1 MDREYY
7 EHLNQC
13 DRQRQQ
19 EQIRR
24 EILEDKEEIDTHS
37 YRYHREIAESETAS
51 LALERLIDTHR
62 DLASA
67 TLPIK
72 VGYILI
78 LFIPLCAYLINI
90 LLIYRP
96 TEYLVEQSL
105 GINPIANF
113 AKYIVPLVIVLF
125 EMGLAT
131 TIYTVIDKNYRPSK
145 LTIEM
150 MVLVT
155 PTMLLATNLALYSA
169 ENRSPQLYELL
180 LLVALLFLA
189 YISDATIVKGYRI
202 IERAISY
209 VWFSFSLRELKQTS
223 KSCHSQS
230 DREFQLAGRAYDRYS
245 QNLEDYNRTY
255 PEAPIQP
262 LSFDSRVG
270 DVIAKWLAAKKAANR

>member
-1 MDREYY
+1 MGREYY

-19 EQIRR
+19 EQVRR
-24 EILEDKEEIDTHS
+24 EILEDKEKIDTHS

-62 DLASA
+62 DLAST

-78 LFIPLCAYLINI
+78 LFIPLCAYLINV

-96 TEYLVEQSL
+96 TEYLVEQNL
-105 GINPIANF
+105 GINPIASF
-113 AKYIVPLVIVLF
+113 AKLIVPLVLLLF

-131 TIYTVIDKNYRPSK
+131 TTYTVIDKNAQPSK
-145 LTIEM
+145 LDINLI
-150 MVLVT
+150 VWVAPL
-155 PTMLLATNLALYSA
+155 MLLATNLVLYSA
-169 ENRSPQLYELL
+169 ENRLPESYELM

-189 YISDATIVKGYRI
+189 YISDATIVKKYRA

-230 DREFQLAGRAYDRYS
+230 DREFQLAGRAFDRYS

-262 LSFDSRVG
+262 LSFDDRVG
-270 DVIAKWLAAKKAANR
+270 DVIAKWLAAKKAANH